1 MSDLDPRDPLSQI
14 VVRTEQVEGEQR
26 ALLAQLILP
35 FAGVN
40 LEKGEVYFKS
50 TADELLNAK
59 QKILVYLLCRLA
71 LSTLTNATVSPYVS
85 PKEIELATRQPGGT
99 IRPKLSQLVTED
111 KVIIKSGEGYTV
123 PASYLNQIRSKNL
136 LPIE

>member
-1 MSDLDPRDPLSQI
+1 MLDIDKNDPLSQI
-14 VVRTEQVEGEQR
+14 FVRTEEVVGEQR

-40 LEKGEVYFKS
+40 PETGEVYFKPTS
-50 TADELLNAK
+50 ADLLNAK

-71 LSTLTNATVSPYVS
+71 LSTLPNTSFSPYVS

-99 IRPKLSQLVTED
+99 IRPKLSQLVSDD
-111 KVIIKSGEGYTV
+111 KVVIKSGEGYAV
-123 PASYLNQIRSKNL
+123 HASFLYIIHSKNM
-136 LPIE
+136 LPTE

>member
-1 MSDLDPRDPLSQI
+1 MSDIDPKDPLSQI
-14 VVRTEQVEGEQR
+14 VVRTEEVVGEQR
-26 ALLAQLILP
+26 ALLAQFILP

-40 LEKGEVYFKS
+40 LENGDVYFKS

-71 LSTLTNATVSPYVS
+71 ISTLTNAKFSPYVS
-85 PKEIELATRQPGGT
+85 PKEIESVTHQPGGT

-111 KVIIKSGEGYTV
+111 KVVIKSGEGYTV
-123 PASYLNQIRSKNL
+123 PTSYLNQIRSKNL